1 MSKEQIKTKI
11 RFNTWSTNDKLEFL
25 GKLSSSQIDKM
36 LNAEEGEIITI
47 INDSEDK

>member
-11 RFNTWSTNDKLEFL
+11 RFNTWSNNDKLEFL
-25 GKLSSSQIDKM
+25 EKLSSYQIVKM

-47 INDSEDK
+47 INESEDK

>member
-1 MSKEQIKTKI
+1 MNKSTSKTKI

-25 GKLSSSQIDKM
+25 EKFSSYQIDKM

-47 INDSEDK
+47 INESEDK